1 MFSSVVALPQP
12 PLSLSLFNLD
22 NMYPVEMLH
31 VSNHGRMLAV
41 ETGYP
46 KYRSQNKAFNP
57 LYSWVFGHI
66 VFSFIQ

>member
-31 VSNHGRMLAV
+31 VSNHGRMFVFL
-41 ETGYP
+41 GFWSYCFFIYP
-46 KYRSQNKAFNP
+46 IDHA
-57 LYSWVFGHI
+57 
-66 VFSFIQ
+66 